1 MTKSEQEPRVDRVVI
16 ALTELAP
23 VRQIWAEALQFLEE
37 TRVDLHALFVEDER
51 WHRAASLPFT
61 REFSRVSGVHADFT
75 LQRAIEVHKEVINR
89 AQQQLQQLAA
99 EAEHELAFEVLPESD
114 QERIRDL
121 VEDGQCIVIAPM
133 VLADQPIFKELR
145 ELGCRMVLIKE

>member
-1 MTKSEQEPRVDRVVI
+1 MRKSEQDPRIDRVVI
-16 ALTELAP
+16 AITELSP
-23 VRQIWAEALQFLEE
+23 LQQIWGQALQFLEE
-37 TRVDLHALFVEDER
+37 SRADLHALFVEDER

-61 REFSRVSGVHADFT
+61 REISRVSGLDADFT
-75 LQRAIEVHKEVINR
+75 LQRAIEVHKEAIDR

-99 EAEHELAFEVLPESD
+99 ESEHELAFEVLPESD

-121 VEDGQCIVIAPM
+121 VADGQCIVVAPA
-133 VLADQPIFKELR
+133 VLADQPVFKELQ